1 MSTALCLSPC
11 LIFILFSKMSI
22 INLSFGLSFSFI
34 SFFPL
39 FFSSVINLSVFFSV
53 FHFFCPFFNLLPKS
67 PSIYPAGSKI
77 HFAAFFFFFV
87 AIRSFF
93 LLSNIL
99 CIIFHPSL
107 GHSIKKIF
115 FLFLGNIKLCGNL
128 NLVVF
133 ILQGYKML

>member
-1 MSTALCLSPC
+1 
-11 LIFILFSKMSI
+11 MSI
-22 INLSFGLSFSFI
+22 INYQSFFFLYLCLSVFLSPLSLSFGISFSII

-39 FFSSVINLSVFFSV
+39 FSSSVINLSVFFSV
-53 FHFFCPFFNLLPKS
+53 FHFFCPFYNLLPKS

-107 GHSIKKIF
+107 GYSIKKRF
-115 FLFLGNIKLCGNL
+115 FLFLEISNF
-128 NLVVF
+128 VAT
-133 ILQGYKML
+133 

>member
-1 MSTALCLSPC
+1 
-11 LIFILFSKMSI
+11 MSI
-22 INLSFGLSFSFI
+22 INLSFSCISVFRSFFLLYLSLSLSFI

-77 HFAAFFFFFV
+77 HFAAFFFFFFFFFV

-107 GHSIKKIF
+107 GHSIKKICF
-115 FLFLGNIKLCGNL
+115 CFWKYQTLWQPKSCRVYFTRI
-128 NLVVF
+128 
-133 ILQGYKML
+133 